1 MIRCLPTSA
10 SSVPP
15 PTSPFI
21 LPLIRL
27 CPLFCRPRF
36 LPRVYLVPSPLITR
50 RWANPNTIINA
61 VASVFIPIANSPFFE
76 TMPHARFEPPFF
88 KVENTAIRNAV
99 SSKTPSSLSISRTT
113 VLISIACV
121 PRSVNLRNEKQRRE
135 GRGGWR
141 LSVTKER
148 GFAEV

>member
-21 LPLIRL
+21 LLPY
-27 CPLFCRPRF
+27 PLFCRPRF

-61 VASVFIPIANSPFFE
+61 VASVFIPTLPSSKRCPTLVLN
-76 TMPHARFEPPFF
+76 PPFLRWRTSRF
-88 KVENTAIRNAV
+88 NAV